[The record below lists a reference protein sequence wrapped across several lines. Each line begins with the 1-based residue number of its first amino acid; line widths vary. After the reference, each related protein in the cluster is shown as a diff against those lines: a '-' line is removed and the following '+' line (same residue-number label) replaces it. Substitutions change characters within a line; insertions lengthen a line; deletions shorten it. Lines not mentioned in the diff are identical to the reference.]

1 MAGSLNLGGMA
12 DGLLIG
18 QVTIG
23 PSTVSGK
30 EAISEV
36 ISITLEANVDFVVKV
51 PTNAVQ
57 FACIFTFEPTNPGE
71 VKIGSNLSAT
81 TTGFPVLAQGFLS
94 LPLTS
99 GTTELKFKSA
109 TPPPVFSLVF
119 I

>member
-1 MAGSLNLGGMA
+1 MAGSMNLTGMA

-36 ISITLEANVDFVVKV
+36 INIELVANTDYSVKV
-51 PTNAVQ
+51 PASAVQ
-57 FACIFTFEPTNPGE
+57 FACIFTFEPTNPAE
-71 VKIGSNLSAT
+71 VKLGSNLSAT

-94 LPLTS
+94 LPIAS
-99 GTTELKFKSA
+99 GTTELKFRSA
-109 TPPPVFSLVF
+109 SPPPVFQLVF
-119 I
+119 V